1 MLAGSGHHWSTQQ
14 FARRMVSPYWR
25 PGSARY
31 NRALALAKT
40 GDSTAALDE
49 LERAADDPA
58 AHADAVRTLV
68 DLSRQVNDKA
78 RLQRWVVEA
87 ARLDR
92 DAARNPGGRELLD
105 R

>member
-1 MLAGSGHHWSTQQ
+1 LAAGQR
-14 FARRMVSPYWR
+14 ARD
-25 PGSARY
+25 

-58 AHADAVRTLV
+58 AHADAVHTLV

-78 RLQRWVVEA
+78 RLERWVVEA